1 MEHPSRVTFEQ
12 IQVEVGVTWHLTS
25 FAMCIPCCHDSSL
38 EMLQADPSL
47 LERDASVLAEF
58 QAAPW
63 LLPPRTKA
71 LNYAGVHQL
80 DMLAELRSKPI
91 GNSTKAI
98 TLLTFNAK
106 FAVMTQNCSESLVT
120 ACW

>member
-80 DMLAELRSKPI
+80 AMLAELRSKPI
-91 GNSTKAI
+91 GNLMRTVV
-98 TLLTFNAK
+98 
-106 FAVMTQNCSESLVT
+106 VMLFSKNVSVIAQNTSK
-120 ACW
+120 